1 MVCYGI
7 VVVALP
13 ALLECVCWSCVRELN
28 RRITSDLKGPLMA
41 FHLGGPNTIFCLL
54 LFRAQLAT
62 TTFLFPSESTCVMYI
77 QYTLL
82 YTPSLGVRSFC
93 QRFSLCMTCFGG
105 IFTTWTF

>member
-1 MVCYGI
+1 MNTRRKVVCYGI

-62 TTFLFPSESTCVMYI
+62 TTSLFPSESTCVVYL
-77 QYTLL
+77 QYSLL
-82 YTPSLGVRSFC
+82 YTPFLGAGFLFLR
-93 QRFSLCMTCFGG
+93 MTCFEG
-105 IFTTWTF
+105 IFTT